1 MRAGSP
7 QTGAESAPG
16 PHVLLR
22 LQPGASFDSLKL
34 MGRCPSNAGMN
45 YIAAPKEGSENR
57 MIAKVG
63 IATAC
68 LLSLA
73 VAPAFAADAELKD
86 DKEKTLYALG
96 HTLSNNLTAFELT
109 EEEVIIV
116 QRGFT
121 DGATGKDPVVD
132 PAEYR
137 NQFRQLAQERSQ
149 ARAQKEKQAGEAFLA
164 KAATA
169 DGAEKTD
176 SGLVYRSVEAGT
188 GDNPKATDRVKVH
201 YTGRLLNGKV
211 FDSSVERGTPATFP
225 LNGVIPCWTEGVQ
238 KMKVGGKAELIC
250 PSEIAYKDRGAP
262 PNIQPGATLIFDVE
276 LLEIVTPA
284 AKPKVEPAASAK

>member
-1 MRAGSP
+1 
-7 QTGAESAPG
+7 
-16 PHVLLR
+16 
-22 LQPGASFDSLKL
+22 
-34 MGRCPSNAGMN
+34 
-45 YIAAPKEGSENR
+45 

-250 PSEIAYKDRGAP
+250 PSDIAYGDRGAP

-276 LLEIVTPA
+276 LIEIVKPA
-284 AKPKVEPAASAK
+284 AKPEAAAH